1 LQLIKKAKKINSHK
15 ISQICTGI
23 LVLEDKTIFKGV
35 GIGYQGV
42 ATGEVCFNTS
52 LTGYQ
57 EIISDPSYAGQI
69 INFTFPHIGNVG
81 TNKED
86 LESDKV
92 WTKGVIFNSEITS
105 PSNYRSLVNL
115 DLWLKKNKIVGITGL
130 DTRGLTNSIRD
141 KGAPKGTIS
150 FSKKGNFNI
159 NKLVNTTTKWSGLKN
174 LDLAEQVTTKKNY
187 VWSGFKTWKK
197 ETGYLKSKKNS
208 LHVVAIDYGIKKNIL
223 RYFSDLNCKVTV
235 VSCKTNA
242 KDILKLKPNGIFL
255 SNGPGDPAATGK
267 YAIGIIKELIK
278 NNLPIFGICLG
289 HQILALTLGAKT
301 KKMKLGHRGA
311 NHPVKNLIKDNVEI
325 TSQNHGFEIVR
336 ESLPKNIKETHK
348 SLFDNCIEGIR
359 LKNKPIFSVQY
370 HPESNPG
377 PQDSVYLFEEFI
389 NNMKKNAK
397 KKRS

>member
-1 LQLIKKAKKINSHK
+1 LNKKAKKINSKK
-15 ISQICTGI
+15 IIQIHTGV
-23 LVLEDKTIFKGV
+23 LVLENKTVFKGI
-35 GIGYQGV
+35 GIGYKGIT
-42 ATGEVCFNTS
+42 TGEICFNTS

-86 LESDKV
+86 HESEKI

-105 PSNYRSLVNL
+105 PSNYRSLTNL

-130 DTRGLTNSIRD
+130 DTRGLTNFIRD
-141 KGAPKGTIS
+141 KGAPKGTIA
-150 FSKKGNFNI
+150 FSKNAKFNI
-159 NKLVNTTTKWSGLKN
+159 GKLTNITTKWSGLKN
-174 LDLAEQVTTKKNY
+174 LDLAEKVTTKKNY
-187 VWSGFKTWKK
+187 IWSGFKTWKK
-197 ETGYLKSKKNS
+197 ETGYLRNKRKS

-223 RYFSDLNCKVTV
+223 RYFSDFNCKVTI

-242 KDILKLKPNGIFL
+242 IEILKLKPNGIFL

-267 YAIGIIKELIK
+267 YAITIIKELIK
-278 NNLPIFGICLG
+278 KNLPIFGICLG

-325 TSQNHGFEIVR
+325 TSQNHGFEI
-336 ESLPKNIKETHK
+336 IKETLTKDIEVTHK

-377 PQDSVYLFEEFI
+377 PQDSVYLFKEFI
-389 NNMKKNAK
+389 NNMKNYAK

>member
-1 LQLIKKAKKINSHK
+1 MIKKEKKINSQK
-15 ISQICTGI
+15 ISQIHTGV
-23 LVLEDKTIFKGV
+23 LVLENKTIYRGI
-35 GIGYQGV
+35 GIGYQGT

-86 LESDKV
+86 HESDKI
-92 WTKGVIFNSEITS
+92 WTKGIILNSEITS
-105 PSNYRSLVNL
+105 PSNYRALANL
-115 DLWLKKNKIVGITGL
+115 DTWLKKNKIVGITGL
-130 DTRGLTNSIRD
+130 DTRSLTNFIRD

-150 FSKKGNFNI
+150 FSKNSKFNI
-159 NKLVNTTTKWSGLKN
+159 HKLINLTIKWEGLKN
-174 LDLAEQVTTKKNY
+174 LDLAEKVTTNKNY
-187 VWSGFKTWKK
+187 IWSGLKTWQKGSGFVK
-197 ETGYLKSKKNS
+197 NKTKSFN
-208 LHVVAIDYGIKKNIL
+208 VVAIDYGIKKNIL
-223 RYFSDLNCKVTV
+223 RYFSDFNCKVTI

-242 KDILKLKPNGIFL
+242 KEILKLKPHGIFL

-267 YAIGIIKELIK
+267 YAIGTIKELIK
-278 NNLPIFGICLG
+278 KEMPIFGICLG

-311 NHPVKNLIKDNVEI
+311 NHPVKNLIKNNVEI
-325 TSQNHGFEIVR
+325 TSQNHGFEIIK
-336 ESLPKNIKETHK
+336 ESLPKNIEVTHK

-359 LKNKPIFSVQY
+359 LKNKPVFSVQY

-377 PQDSVYLFEEFI
+377 PQDSVYLFQEFI

>member
-1 LQLIKKAKKINSHK
+1 MIKKEKKINSQK
-15 ISQICTGI
+15 ISQIHTGV
-23 LVLEDKTIFKGV
+23 LVLENKTIYRGI
-35 GIGYQGV
+35 GIGYQGT

-86 LESDKV
+86 HESDKI
-92 WTKGVIFNSEITS
+92 WTKGIILNSEITS
-105 PSNYRSLVNL
+105 PSNYRALTNL
-115 DLWLKKNKIVGITGL
+115 DTWLKKNKIVGITGL
-130 DTRGLTNSIRD
+130 DTRSLTNFIRD

-150 FSKKGNFNI
+150 FSNTGKFNI
-159 NKLVNTTTKWSGLKN
+159 NKLTNLTIKWNGLKN
-174 LDLAEQVTTKKNY
+174 LDLAEKVSTKKNY
-187 VWSGFKTWKK
+187 IWSGLKTWKK
-197 ETGYLKSKKNS
+197 ESGFIKNKTKSLN
-208 LHVVAIDYGIKKNIL
+208 VVAIDYGIKKNIL
-223 RYFSDLNCKVTV
+223 RYFSDFNCKVTI

-242 KDILKLKPNGIFL
+242 KEILKLKPHGIFL

-267 YAIGIIKELIK
+267 YAIGTIKELIK
-278 NNLPIFGICLG
+278 KEMPIFGICLG

-311 NHPVKNLIKDNVEI
+311 NHPVKNLIKNNVEI
-325 TSQNHGFEIVR
+325 TSQNHGFEIIK
-336 ESLPKNIKETHK
+336 ESLPKNIEVTHK

-359 LKNKPIFSVQY
+359 LKNKPVFSVQY

-377 PQDSVYLFEEFI
+377 PQDSVYLFQEFI